1 MYFIEFN
8 YIRDIYIKLFLP
20 KGSITAVACV
30 ELSLQ
35 GKKDILEQKLADLQ
49 IPTTKLLAC
58 AASVSKKDYILF
70 FFK

>member
-8 YIRDIYIKLFLP
+8 CIRDIYIKPFLP
-20 KGSITAVACV
+20 KGSVTAVACT

-49 IPTTKLLAC
+49 ILTTKLLAC
-58 AASVSKKDYILF
+58 AASVSKKDYYF
-70 FFK
+70 FLK